1 MFKQS
6 FYNFLPSAMFV
17 FAKLNLLCTVPRRFA
32 VGVKTFR
39 TGLLVLLGAVVGS
52 FLVVAEADW
61 VVGPG
66 NAGGVAWEG
75 VPGGAAGAD
84 TGAAGS
90 LVEAEVPLFPLVE
103 AMVLE
108 SNLVSTSS
116 ILVKPSL
123 DSEDVMMMAGG
134 TEGLGGCGGV
144 AATLMLAGVWLVT
157 AGNFFKLLLE
167 RNPLACNV

>member
-90 LVEAEVPLFPLVE
+90 LVEAEVPLFPLV

-123 DSEDVMMMAGG
+123 DSEEVMMMAGG
-134 TEGLGGCGGV
+134 AVGLAGGV
-144 AATLMLAGVWLVT
+144 AATLMVADCWLVT